1 VAELWQLG
9 RWTLGYVVVNQLG
22 LVVVLV
28 LANAVEG
35 GVAAYQWA
43 FTIMQLPY
51 AVVAV
56 SLLSATYPRLAQS
69 AGDPMAFARQLST
82 GLRLTAVLLIPA
94 GVGLAV
100 LADPIASLLLGYGA
114 AAGSGADF
122 VADALRWFALAL
134 VPFTLF
140 QLLTRAFY
148 ARSDTRSPM
157 LANVAVNLVNVVG
170 GLVAVALVDRPQARI
185 AGLVIAYG
193 LSYVAGVA
201 ALAWPLARRV
211 PSAFAGAGRATG
223 TALLASAAMA
233 AVLAG
238 AAAAWPPPP
247 AMPAAAARTVALV
260 GLGLG
265 VYLGAGLLLRSPE
278 LRLLPSR
285 ARR

>member
-1 VAELWQLG
+1 
-9 RWTLGYVVVNQLG
+9 
-22 LVVVLV
+22 
-28 LANAVEG
+28 
-35 GVAAYQWA
+35 
-43 FTIMQLPY
+43 
-51 AVVAV
+51 
-56 SLLSATYPRLAQS
+56 
-69 AGDPMAFARQLST
+69 
-82 GLRLTAVLLIPA
+82 
-94 GVGLAV
+94 
-100 LADPIASLLLGYGA
+100 
-114 AAGSGADF
+114 
-122 VADALRWFALAL
+122 
-134 VPFTLF
+134 
-140 QLLTRAFY
+140 
-148 ARSDTRSPM
+148 M

-278 LRLLPSR
+278 LRLLRSR
-285 ARR
+285 APR